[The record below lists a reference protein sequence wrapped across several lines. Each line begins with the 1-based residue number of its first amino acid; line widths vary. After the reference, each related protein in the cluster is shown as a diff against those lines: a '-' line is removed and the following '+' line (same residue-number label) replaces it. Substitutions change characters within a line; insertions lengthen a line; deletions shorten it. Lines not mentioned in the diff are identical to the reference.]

1 MRLKNPCNFSICKI
15 FLYTFYAYPDL
26 LRMMCIII
34 YKSQTWQV
42 NPYIKP
48 APYPL
53 EEHDSLSDFLFC
65 YTAHHCYS
73 NSCSK
78 IFDINN
84 TGESEMQIFNGSC
97 WCCLLYT
104 SPSPRD

>member
-1 MRLKNPCNFSICKI
+1 MRLKNPCNFPSCKI

-48 APYPL
+48 ASYPL

-65 YTAHHCYS
+65 YTAHYCYS

-78 IFDINN
+78 FSILIIPGKAKCRSSMVAVGD
-84 TGESEMQIFNGSC
+84 
-97 WCCLLYT
+97 LKLKL
-104 SPSPRD
+104 